1 MTLSEAIGLARLF
14 ESRNL
19 LQKKVNP
26 SVAQLNIQPA
36 KNKTNGISK
45 ILVRKL
51 SAAELQDRRKRGLC
65 YNCDEKFQPG
75 HRCPK
80 LFMIEGCL
88 DEEDGD
94 VIMEDKA
101 AKVFYATTLENI
113 EGEREKEKS

>member
-65 YNCDEKFQPG
+65 YNCDEKV
-75 HRCPK
+75 
-80 LFMIEGCL
+80 FMIEACV